1 MMVRALEH
9 GIDRNRFS
17 IEALLSAIL
26 GVYAVLFFWDAWVV
40 GAEAF
45 KIDATIF
52 LYGVAALFAVSRAKE
67 QGLKLVDLSWVG
79 LTLAIGMSYCLYD
92 EPFFKNTTFYVFPVL
107 FLWHLHASGKAFN
120 KRSLSS
126 RSIFLDLINRSF
138 ISIFSFLIPAW
149 RAYTQL
155 IVIPVD
161 TPFILIK
168 RIATGVVTL
177 VAVAACVTPLL
188 YGVDEKFSLRLDL
201 FLSLLANS
209 ISWMLILKIICAVAV
224 AVFFLAACYA
234 HRSKWT
240 PPLESVPAHIDSVI
254 SGIVLSGVLAIYLF
268 LIGVQAEKLWSDGL
282 LFDGAELIVLEN
294 TGFWQLIALSIF
306 NVTVFGILY
315 RKTNLY
321 SQIVLSSFVAASIAI
336 LGLIALKMYLH
347 VVTYGLYYRAF
358 YASYAVLY
366 CALLSIILFM
376 SSIKKTVA
384 DVIRGAIL
392 LFTIMY
398 SLLALMP
405 VAEIMSNVNVFLRA
419 P

>member
-17 IEALLSAIL
+17 IEALPSAIL
-26 GVYAVLFFWDAWVV
+26 GVYAVLFFWDAWTI

-45 KIDATIF
+45 QIDATIF
-52 LYGVAALFAVSRAKE
+52 LYGVAALFAVNRAKE
-67 QGLKLVDLSWVG
+67 QGLKLVDLSWIG
-79 LTLAIGMSYCLYD
+79 LTLAIGLSYCLYD
-92 EPFFKNTTFYVFPVL
+92 ESFFKNTTFYVFPVL
-107 FLWHLHASGKAFN
+107 FLWHLHASSEVFN
-120 KRSLSS
+120 KRSLTS
-126 RSIFLDLINRSF
+126 RSIFLDLVNRSF
-138 ISIFSFLIPAW
+138 ISIFRFLIPAW
-149 RAYTQL
+149 RAYTQFR
-155 IVIPVD
+155 VIPVD
-161 TPFILIK
+161 TPYVLIK

-177 VAVAACVTPLL
+177 VVVTACVMPLL
-188 YGVDEKFSLRLDL
+188 YGVDETFSIRLDL
-201 FLSLLANS
+201 FVSLLVNS
-209 ISWMLILKIICAVAV
+209 ISWILILKIICAIAV

-234 HRSKWT
+234 HRSEWT
-240 PPLESVPAHIDSVI
+240 PPRESPTAHMDSVI
-254 SGIVLSGVLAIYLF
+254 SGIVLSGILVIYLF
-268 LIGVQAEKLWSDGL
+268 LIGVQAEKLWFDGL

-294 TGFWQLIALSIF
+294 TGFWQLIALSMF

-321 SQIVLSSFVAASIAI
+321 SQIVLSIFVAASIVI
-336 LGLIALKMYLH
+336 LGLIALKIYLH

-366 CALLSIILFM
+366 CGLLSIILFM

-384 DVIRGAIL
+384 DVVRGAIL

-405 VAEIMSNVNVFLRA
+405 VAEIMSNVNVVLRA

>member
-17 IEALLSAIL
+17 IEALPSAIL
-26 GVYAVLFFWDAWVV
+26 GVYAVLFFWDAWTI

-45 KIDATIF
+45 QIDATIF
-52 LYGVAALFAVSRAKE
+52 LYGVAALFAVNRAKE
-67 QGLKLVDLSWVG
+67 QGLKLVDLSWIG
-79 LTLAIGMSYCLYD
+79 LTLAIGLSYCLYD
-92 EPFFKNTTFYVFPVL
+92 ESFFKNTTFYVFPVL
-107 FLWHLHASGKAFN
+107 FLWHLHASSEVFN
-120 KRSLSS
+120 KRSLTS
-126 RSIFLDLINRSF
+126 RSIFLDLVNRSF
-138 ISIFSFLIPAW
+138 ISIFRFLIPAW
-149 RAYTQL
+149 RAYTQFR
-155 IVIPVD
+155 VIPVD
-161 TPFILIK
+161 TPYVLIK
-168 RIATGVVTL
+168 RIATGVATL
-177 VAVAACVTPLL
+177 VVVTACVMPLL
-188 YGVDEKFSLRLDL
+188 YGVDEKFSIRLDL
-201 FLSLLANS
+201 FASLLVNS
-209 ISWMLILKIICAVAV
+209 ISWMLILKIICAIAV

-240 PPLESVPAHIDSVI
+240 PSLESAPPHIDSVI
-254 SGIVLSGVLAIYLF
+254 SGIVLSGVLAIYLL

-282 LFDGAELIVLEN
+282 LFDGAELIVLGN
-294 TGFWQLIALSIF
+294 TGFWQLIALSMF